1 MASMI
6 AIICPFLVVFLRA
19 ITIFQI
25 FGQEVTEK
33 QIEKQEL
40 PKKLDGAYE
49 LYITLPF
56 LVFLQK
62 TSSKFST
69 FVCISPQL
77 QKLRPLWKMNS
88 Y

>member
-6 AIICPFLVVFLRA
+6 AIICPFLVFLRA

-49 LYITLPF
+49 LYMYNLAFSCILT
-56 LVFLQK
+56 K
-62 TSSKFST
+62 NKF
-69 FVCISPQL
+69 
-77 QKLRPLWKMNS
+77 
-88 Y
+88 

>member
-6 AIICPFLVVFLRA
+6 AIICPFLVFLRA

-25 FGQEVTEK
+25 FDQEVTEK

-49 LYITLPF
+49 LYINLPF
-56 LVFLQK
+56 SCILTK
-62 TSSKFST
+62 NKF
-69 FVCISPQL
+69 
-77 QKLRPLWKMNS
+77 
-88 Y
+88 

>member
-6 AIICPFLVVFLRA
+6 AIICPFLVFLRA

-49 LYITLPF
+49 F
-56 LVFLQK
+56 
-62 TSSKFST
+62 
-69 FVCISPQL
+69 
-77 QKLRPLWKMNS
+77 
-88 Y
+88 

>member
-6 AIICPFLVVFLRA
+6 AIICPFLVFLRA

-49 LYITLPF
+49 LYNLALF
-56 LVFLQK
+56 LYSYKKQVL
-62 TSSKFST
+62 SSQLS
-69 FVCISPQL
+69 FVSHHSF
-77 QKLRPLWKMNS
+77 RS
-88 Y
+88 

>member
-1 MASMI
+1 MASMN
-6 AIICPFLVVFLRA
+6 AIICPFLVFLRA

-62 TSSKFST
+62 TSSQLS
-69 FVCISPQL
+69 FVSHHSF
-77 QKLRPLWKMNS
+77 RS
-88 Y
+88 

>member
-1 MASMI
+1 MASMN
-6 AIICPFLVVFLRA
+6 AIICPFLVFLRA

-77 QKLRPLWKMNS
+77 QKLRPL
-88 Y
+88 